1 MSALKNRLTAE
12 VNRYDSN
19 MSASH
24 ASGASES
31 TSNDALADA
40 LARIL
45 TGRTLAEHL
54 GLELPVMRPAT
65 AEQGIAWIL
74 AGPGANL
81 VH

>member
-1 MSALKNRLTAE
+1 MSALKNSLTPE
-12 VNRYDSN
+12 VARYDS
-19 MSASH
+19 SIPASRT
-24 ASGASES
+24 SGASES
-31 TSNDALADA
+31 TSDDALADA

-54 GLELPVMRPAT
+54 WFEPPAMRPAT

-74 AGPGANL
+74 AGAGAGL